1 MKMRKNNVELA
12 MVHKLTNGE
21 ASIPTRKQKL
31 WEEYLRATSENRVLH
46 QNKVI
51 TLEQLEMLN
60 RPYLRMYAEGMS
72 RITGVVVTLDL
83 SAKRW

>member
-1 MKMRKNNVELA
+1 MRRNNVENNIL
-12 MVHKLTNGE
+12 HKLAKEDTPKMDNK
-21 ASIPTRKQKL
+21 RKL

-60 RPYLRMYAEGMS
+60 RPYLRMYAEAMS